1 MAARDKKP
9 GVAFW
14 ATVVVVVVLV
24 AYPLS
29 FGPAIWLTA
38 RGYFRESTVQSFYM
52 PVLWSA
58 AQAESLEN
66 AVTWWGS
73 LGVPDGKSVNFMF
86 ETDEALNVF
95 QFTRTGE
102 GIPLGSGHPPP
113 ADGGM

>member
-1 MAARDKKP
+1 MRDNRKKP

-14 ATVVVVVVLV
+14 ASAAIIMIVVG
-24 AYPLS
+24 YPLS

-38 RGYFRESTVQSFYM
+38 RGNFRESTVQSFYM
-52 PVLWSA
+52 PILWSA

-66 AVTWWGS
+66 VVTWCGS
-73 LGVPDGKSVNFMF
+73 LGVPDGKSVDVMF

-102 GIPLGSGHPPP
+102 GIPL
-113 ADGGM
+113 

>member
-1 MAARDKKP
+1 MTDRKKP

-14 ATVVVVVVLV
+14 ATVAVVAAFV

-29 FGPAIWLTA
+29 IGPAIWLTA
-38 RGYFRESTVQSFYM
+38 RGYFRESTVQTFYM

-58 AQAESLEN
+58 AQAESLES

-73 LGVPDGKSVNFMF
+73 LGVPDGKSVTFMF
-86 ETDEALNVF
+86 ETDDALNVF

-102 GIPLGSGHPPP
+102 VVPLHAGR
-113 ADGGM
+113 